1 MIFIFSMKGEELMFT
16 EDSFNVIC
24 SITDAEGKEVK
35 TLFSHNN
42 SALGCRILEGF
53 FNVIKGEELK
63 NRYVDD
69 NKSEFDKISKA
80 LYQKFELEDLSS
92 NKSLERTIE
101 DFIVGLEH
109 YEYYIPEELV
119 EEKKEGLTPLEIDY
133 YLGSFDTLISLISN
147 AIKSLRVE
155 KIQFWKEL
163 LEKYNQDNEAFDY
176 EFKMSKERSAE
187 MEKRASKL
195 TPDDFK
201 DLIWDGDSE

>member
-1 MIFIFSMKGEELMFT
+1 MKGEKLMFT

-24 SITDAEGKEVK
+24 TIDDAEQKEVK
-35 TLFSHNN
+35 KLFSLNH
-42 SALGCRILEGF
+42 SALGIKILEGF
-53 FNVIKGEELK
+53 FNVVKGEGLK
-63 NRYVDD
+63 NRYFDG
-69 NKSEFDKISKA
+69 NESEFDKISKV
-80 LYQKFELEDLSS
+80 LYQKFEIKNLSS
-92 NKSLERTIE
+92 NKSLEKPIE

-133 YLGSFDTLISLISN
+133 YLGSFDTLISLMSN
-147 AIKSLRVE
+147 ALKSLREE

-163 LEKYNQDNEAFDY
+163 LEKYRKDKEAFDY
-176 EFKMSKERSAE
+176 EFKMSIERNAE

-201 DLIWDGDSE
+201 DLIWDPNLK